1 MKEIKHLNPSY
12 INSGMINDTA
22 KWKWGEY
29 KQFHMI
35 AYINDNSILI
45 VNADNLRV
53 FQELVFDSPP
63 ISFSF
68 SPKGTLIV
76 STKDVVIIYH
86 PENTRTLFQ
95 PPSYQEYSRQNI
107 QVDSVNFLNIE
118 NEENKEYFIAIG
130 IFLQIYEIK
139 KRESDQ
145 IFSIP
150 IVHQKHLS
158 TCIDGIHFTTWGDKN
173 FVKVWRYIR
182 ETNKV
187 VVQYIKTNGKV
198 KYATWRRNWTQ
209 GSPALLI
216 ICDEQSTTLWYDN
229 PSSIQ
234 SESFSLL
241 CFTGLY
247 IPASDGLVSW
257 IYYHHK
263 LHNPYFPIPKPSEST
278 SLSGFHSASLC
289 QRLLPKIDIPRQF
302 SPDYLIQFDGTKI
315 IIITVSFTPQGTP
328 IIDFSE
334 PVVLPDNY
342 YKTFNFN
349 KINSFIPM
357 CTESLRGCAKPTK
370 ISLCCR
376 AEGKYSLFSL
386 KKEDDELPKTFKEPS
401 PLVIAGHTA
410 PIETIIVHQTQQ
422 YFLSISKN
430 ETILWLI
437 GGVQQYLGAY
447 LKLIGILKPYK
458 KYCFIQ
464 NYIIGVNGKDG
475 IVYQINQTDT
485 PEEVDNFTIP
495 FESTCICCIQNII
508 CIGSQQGILM
518 YSYNGKMLMKG
529 TIRVK
534 GVININGN
542 EGGIIF
548 IGTNEGNYYSKI
560 DKPVAIPLP
569 IEGKIYSH
577 SQLRICV
584 INNCKI
590 SIYQKEASEHYE
602 LEATLGDSSNDIVIC
617 QQRSGYIDVSIGKKN
632 VLEWWVPSTIANI
645 RTYNSG
651 YELLDSIQFSEKI
664 GAIGITKEGTTIV
677 AIGKKI
683 LIYSKWEQNIQRIIQ
698 CIEPQ
703 QSYSLYHPRCLL
715 QLLFAG
721 SFKQV
726 EIILSV
732 YLEIMKKSQPFP
744 LIYDDVYEIYNS
756 NDSYQK
762 EPQKLYSEIIELL
775 QQMRDTSI
783 TTSEQACIAAICEA
797 LKIINSMEGLD
808 ECGKNYFISFKLD
821 CLLNKIC
828 GRIMTPI
835 DFIWAYH
842 SEAKESLKRELEIIQ
857 VDLNG
862 AIERGI
868 GYWMLN
874 KPELLKDML
883 SNIAK
888 IEYMKKKDPNDVA
901 IIYILLGRIPAL
913 AALYRLNKEMKIND
927 FLMKDFN
934 NERNKIAAIK
944 NAYVLNSQH
953 KYILSIAFF
962 LIGGAITEAIQISFD
977 KLNNIGLGFII
988 AKICSS
994 DFETTLRNVLLPEVI
1009 KRNDIVGQ
1017 FFCYIQLK
1025 EYQNAIKSLILM
1037 KEEPTLFYLLEYF
1050 KSDGLLKQ
1058 MYGVNEIEHSSF
1070 NFMRRN
1076 IHLYLRNRC
1085 SPLAYHFLDAQF
1097 DHTSCLSNSTVS
1109 TKNVSIS
1116 NTSNDD
1122 WFDDFMSNSAP
1133 IVEEK
1138 KKEISINQCFPKLIG
1153 DLDISSMKI
1162 IAQTIA
1168 EHLIHRFVLLSKS
1181 FEKDPILQ
1189 NFVVNRI
1196 VPFLNNFGI
1205 EKESVITT
1213 FYDICT
1219 LTDSIDVLCI
1229 SSCLNEQ
1236 EVKINNSLQDSP
1248 FVSSFVDQGM
1258 NYSIPKK
1265 PQNDD
1270 IKIPIPIKQR
1280 SIISPNTLLS
1290 PEPKTP
1296 LVKKQVLP
1304 KLSNSIS
1311 PKMATSN
1318 CLGMQFIKKAEEP
1331 LYLYL
1336 ISRVFPP
1343 VHSLNALSHLYSEA
1357 HHVFVTHLNKQLQI
1371 PKEFVSLMVILIFV
1385 VSGRI
1390 KNYDLVFKLISTK
1403 DRTLNSVCS
1412 ILKECIND
1420 EQEENQEMSD
1430 SEQFVTGLL
1439 MLFTIPLL
1447 SELLKEVGC
1456 VKTDLMLKKWKESL
1470 VSYTSYLTPTK
1481 LLEEAPTE
1489 FSFRIFSKQAIEYA
1503 ENACQD
1509 NKSMKM
1515 LYNYFKNNRADVV
1528 RNTMNSVFNST
1539 SLPSYVKEVEPQI
1552 NVPQS
1557 KNTLMIDTPPV
1568 YSYCCS
1574 YDNNFV
1580 IYSTKDGIK
1589 RLAKFKGVH
1598 NDIQFCFY
1606 GMHPQTKKAVKVTQ
1620 FIGNCMDA
1628 NPNHPYFVVGTE
1640 DGLILI
1646 FKYSQ
1651 DEAIQQTA
1659 IHNNISPSLNG
1670 NGPKGFGIKSVKWN
1684 NAGTKFIVS
1693 DAMGYVAVY
1702 RFTVNEITMIFSER
1716 IFIHGVD
1723 ACFIGESMFFV
1734 AAGNNGVKGEVVI
1747 GNLLESNTVVT
1758 RTVVGVVNAMCLVQ
1772 RFGSVII
1779 SDNDGIKFVD
1789 LQTGRVFNQK
1799 KYEKGVCAVA
1809 VDTYSL
1815 VLFVG
1820 LCDGRILMSHLPD
1833 LEQNE
1838 EIGKHENTPR
1848 GGKLFKLL
1856 TSSNYHAVN
1865 KLGVVWFDKNSQ
1877 PELYSCSSDGS
1888 LIQRSLIYFQ

>member
-1 MKEIKHLNPSY
+1 MKEIKHVNPSY
-12 INSGMINDTA
+12 INSGMINDTT

-35 AYINDNSILI
+35 GYINDNSILI

-68 SPKGTLIV
+68 SPKGTLII
-76 STKDVVIIYH
+76 STKEVVIIYH

-95 PPSYQEYSRQNI
+95 PPLYQEYSRQNI

-118 NEENKEYFIAIG
+118 NEENKEYFIVTG
-130 IFLQIYEIK
+130 LYLQIYEIK

-173 FVKVWRYIR
+173 FVKVWKYIR

-187 VVQYIKTNGKV
+187 IVQYIKTNGKV
-198 KYATWRRNWTQ
+198 KFATWRRNWTQ
-209 GSPALLI
+209 GSPTLLV

-234 SESFSLL
+234 SEPFSLL

-247 IPASDGLVSW
+247 IPSSDGLVSW

-263 LHNPYFPIPKPSEST
+263 LHNPYFPISKPSEST

-302 SPDYLIQFDGTKI
+302 PPDYLIQFDGTKI

-334 PVVLPDNY
+334 PILLPDNY

-349 KINSFIPM
+349 KINSFIP
-357 CTESLRGCAKPTK
+357 
-370 ISLCCR
+370 I
-376 AEGKYSLFSL
+376 
-386 KKEDDELPKTFKEPS
+386 
-401 PLVIAGHTA
+401 
-410 PIETIIVHQTQQ
+410 
-422 YFLSISKN
+422 
-430 ETILWLI
+430 
-437 GGVQQYLGAY
+437 
-447 LKLIGILKPYK
+447 
-458 KYCFIQ
+458 
-464 NYIIGVNGKDG
+464 
-475 IVYQINQTDT
+475 
-485 PEEVDNFTIP
+485 
-495 FESTCICCIQNII
+495 
-508 CIGSQQGILM
+508 
-518 YSYNGKMLMKG
+518 
-529 TIRVK
+529 
-534 GVININGN
+534 
-542 EGGIIF
+542 
-548 IGTNEGNYYSKI
+548 
-560 DKPVAIPLP
+560 
-569 IEGKIYSH
+569 
-577 SQLRICV
+577 ICV

-590 SIYQKEASEHYE
+590 SIYQKEASEQYE
-602 LEATLGDSSNDIVIC
+602 LEAILGDSSNDIVIC
-617 QQRSGYIDVSIGKKN
+617 EQRSGYIDVLIGKKN

-683 LIYSKWEQNIQRIIQ
+683 LVYSKWEQNIQRIVQ

-732 YLEIMKKSQPFP
+732 YLEVMKNSQPFP

-756 NDSYQK
+756 NDIYQK
-762 EPQKLYSEIIELL
+762 EPQQLYSEIIELL
-775 QQMRDTSI
+775 QQIRDTSI

-828 GRIMTPI
+828 GKIMTPI

-874 KPELLKDML
+874 KTELLKDML

-913 AALYRLNKEMKIND
+913 AALYRLNKEMKISD

-988 AKICSS
+988 AKICSLN
-994 DFETTLRNVLLPEVI
+994 FETTLRNVLLPEVI

-1070 NFMRRN
+1070 DFMKRN

-1097 DHTSCLSNSTVS
+1097 DHTSIHSNSTTP
-1109 TKNVSIS
+1109 TKNVPIS

-1133 IVEEK
+1133 IIEEK

-1153 DLDISSMKI
+1153 DLDINSMKI

-1248 FVSSFVDQGM
+1248 FVSSFVDQGI
-1258 NYSIPKK
+1258 NYSTSKRL
-1265 PQNDD
+1265 QNDD
-1270 IKIPIPIKQR
+1270 IKIPIPVKQR
-1280 SIISPNTLLS
+1280 IITSPNLLLS
-1290 PEPKTP
+1290 SEPKTP
-1296 LVKKQVLP
+1296 SIKKQILP
-1304 KLSNSIS
+1304 KLSNSVS
-1311 PKMATSN
+1311 PKMATSS

-1357 HHVFVTHLNKQLQI
+1357 YHVFVTHLNKQLQI

-1403 DRTLNSVCS
+1403 DRTLNGICS

-1420 EQEENQEMSD
+1420 AQEENQEMSD

-1439 MLFTIPLL
+1439 ILFTIPLI

-1456 VKTDLMLKKWKESL
+1456 IKTDLMLKKWKESL
-1470 VSYTSYLTPTK
+1470 ISYTSYLTPTK

-1489 FSFRIFSKQAIEYA
+1489 FSFRIFSKQAIEYS
-1503 ENACQD
+1503 ENACQN

-1515 LYNYFKNNRADVV
+1515 LYNYIKNNRADIV
-1528 RNTMNSVFNST
+1528 RSTMNFVFNST

-1606 GMHPQTKKAVKVTQ
+1606 GMHPQTKRAVKVTQ

-1640 DGLILI
+1640 DGLVLI

-1716 IFIHGVD
+1716 IFDHGVD

-1734 AAGNNGVKGEVVI
+1734 ATGNKGIKGEVVI
-1747 GNLLESNTVVT
+1747 GNLLESNTIVT
-1758 RTVVGVVNAMCLVQ
+1758 RTVVGIVNAMCLVQ

-1789 LQTGRVFNQK
+1789 LQTGRVFNEK

-1820 LCDGRILMSHLPD
+1820 LSDGRILMSHLPD

-1838 EIGKHENTPR
+1838 EIGKHEYTPR

-1865 KLGVVWFDKNSQ
+1865 KLGVVWLDKNSQ
-1877 PELYSCSSDGS
+1877 PELYSCSNDGS